1 MRTIMQKN
9 RPGMTIV
16 EMLIALTIFSVV
28 VAGALGAFEKES
40 DVLRKGTDRLGVL
53 QNFRFA
59 VDQIQQ
65 DIRLAGSGVTAQQPA
80 LIYAGANVVAFNADY
95 ASNTQND
102 ISAVFT
108 DTSATN
114 AEVAAL
120 PESRRIT
127 IPATSFSY
135 PDTTYMEGGVNG
147 AAETIVF
154 FFQADTAT
162 SRTDDYRLYR
172 QVNDQSPELVARNL
186 LQTDS
191 TPFFQY
197 YEQITSDTAATYN
210 AVVPSNVVPL
220 AHSAAVHLS
229 AADTGSV
236 ARIDGI
242 RGVRINLTAT
252 NGLTGAGEHTIAVSR
267 MIWLPNV
274 GLATSQSCGGKPL
287 PVTTVSATGQFNA
300 TSGNPEVAL
309 AWGQSI
315 DESGGE
321 RDVVRYVVWRRLAGA
336 TDWGSPYLSIPAGA
350 SSYSYVDGVVQA
362 GQTYQYAVS
371 AQDCTPTL
379 SDQSTTVTAV
389 VPTP

>member
-1 MRTIMQKN
+1 MKTIVRKD
-9 RPGMTIV
+9 RSGMTIV

-28 VAGALGAFEKES
+28 VAGALGAFQKEN
-40 DVLRKGTDRLGVL
+40 DTLRRGTNRLGVL

-65 DIRLAGSGVTAQQPA
+65 DLRLAGSGVTPQQPA
-80 LIYAGANVVAFNADY
+80 LIYAGADVVAFNADY
-95 ASNTQND
+95 ASNTLND

-108 DTSATN
+108 DTAASD
-114 AEVAAL
+114 AEVTAL
-120 PESRRIT
+120 TESHQIT
-127 IPATSFSY
+127 LPATSFSY

-147 AAETIVF
+147 PAETIVF
-154 FFQADTAT
+154 FFAADTLTA
-162 SRTDDYRLYR
+162 RTDDYQLFR

-186 LQTDS
+186 LRTDS

-197 YEQITSDTAATYN
+197 YEQVTSDTAPTYN
-210 AVVPSNVVPL
+210 ALVPSNVLPL
-220 AHSAAVHLS
+220 RHSAAVHQS
-229 AADTGSV
+229 AVDTGSV
-236 ARIDGI
+236 ARIDGV

-252 NGLTGAGEHTIAVSR
+252 NGLTGAGEHTIEVSR
-267 MIWLPNV
+267 LIWLPNV

-287 PVTTVSATGQFNA
+287 PVTTVSATGQLNA

-315 DESGGE
+315 DENGGE
-321 RDVVRYVVWRRLAGA
+321 RDVVRYVVWRRQAGS

-350 SSYSYVDGVVQA
+350 SSYSYVDGVVQP

-379 SDQSTTVTAV
+379 SDQSAAVTAV

>member
-1 MRTIMQKN
+1 MRAIMQKN

-102 ISAVFT
+102 ISAVFA

-114 AEVAAL
+114 AEVGAL
-120 PESRRIT
+120 PETRRIT

-162 SRTDDYRLYR
+162 TRTDDYRLYR
-172 QVNDQSPELVARNL
+172 QVNDQNPELVARNL

-210 AVVPSNVVPL
+210 AVVPSNVLPL
-220 AHSAAVHLS
+220 THSAAVHMS

-236 ARIDGI
+236 ARIDGV

-252 NGLTGAGEHTIAVSR
+252 NGLTGTGEHTIAVSR
-267 MIWLPNV
+267 LIWLPNV

-287 PVTTVSATGQFNA
+287 AVTTVSATGQLNA

-315 DESGGE
+315 DENGGE
-321 RDVVRYVVWRRLAGA
+321 HDVVRYVVWRRLAGI